1 MVGLHAPLIE
11 RYIMDR
17 NIESY
22 LKVYKVLSEEDCI
35 KTVNAL
41 EEKDKEFQTH
51 QFYNSSNNT
60 YHSYE
65 HELSVA
71 YSQIETKDLIM
82 KEIWNGLRKYVQ
94 ELDMKGWFV
103 SWNGYSEVRF
113 NRYRTD
119 TQMKLHCDHIHSM
132 FDGNR
137 KGIPTMTILGGL
149 NNDYKGGELVFWED
163 KVVELKA
170 GEIMIFPSN
179 FLYPHEVKLVT
190 EGTRY
195 SFVSWAW

>member
-1 MVGLHAPLIE
+1 ME
-11 RYIMDR
+11 R
-17 NIESY
+17 NIEKY
-22 LKVYKVLSEEDCI
+22 LKVYQVLSEEDCNR
-35 KTVNAL
+35 TVKAL
-41 EEKDKEFQTH
+41 EEKDNEFKTH
-51 QFYNSSNNT
+51 QFYNSTDGS

-82 KEIWNGLRKYVQ
+82 KEIWNTLKKYIV
-94 ELDMKGWFV
+94 ELDMKGWFI

-113 NRYRTD
+113 NRYHTD

-137 KGIPTMTILGGL
+137 KGVPTLSILGSL
-149 NNDYKGGELVFWED
+149 NNDYKGGELKFWD
-163 KVVELKA
+163 DTIVELKA

-195 SFVSWAW
+195 SYVSWAW

>member
-1 MVGLHAPLIE
+1 
-11 RYIMDR
+11 MDR

-22 LKVYKVLSEEDCI
+22 LKVYQVLSKKDCI
-35 KTVNAL
+35 NTVAAL
-41 EEKDKEFQTH
+41 KEKDKEFQIH
-51 QFYNSSNNT
+51 QFYNVSDGT

-65 HELSVA
+65 HELSIA
-71 YSQIETKDLIM
+71 YSQIETKDIIM
-82 KEIWNGLRKYVQ
+82 KEIWNTLKKYVE
-94 ELDMKGWFV
+94 ELDMKRWFT
-103 SWNGYSEVRF
+103 SWSGFSEVRF
-113 NRYRTD
+113 NRYHTD
-119 TQMKLHCDHIHSM
+119 TQMALHCDHIHSM

-137 KGIPTMTILGGL
+137 KGIPTLSILGCL
-149 NNDYKGGELVFWED
+149 NDDYTGGELVFWDD

-195 SFVSWAW
+195 SYVSWAW

>member
-1 MVGLHAPLIE
+1 
-11 RYIMDR
+11 MDR
-17 NIESY
+17 NIEKY
-22 LKVYKVLSEEDCI
+22 LKVYQVLSEEECI
-35 KTVNAL
+35 ETVNAL
-41 EEKDKEFQTH
+41 EEKDSEFKTH
-51 QFYNSSNNT
+51 QFYNSVDGS

-71 YSQIETKDLIM
+71 YSQIATKDLIM
-82 KEIWNGLRKYVQ
+82 EKMWNTLKKYVE
-94 ELDMKGWFV
+94 ELDMKGWYV

-113 NRYRTD
+113 NRYHTD

-137 KGIPTMTILGGL
+137 KGIPTLSILGSL
-149 NNDYKGGELVFWED
+149 NNDYTGGELVFWD
-163 KVVELKA
+163 DTVVELKA

-195 SFVSWAW
+195 SYVSWAW

>member
-1 MVGLHAPLIE
+1 MGRNAPLIKG
-11 RYIMDR
+11 YIMDR
-17 NIESY
+17 NIEKY
-22 LKVYKVLSEEDCI
+22 LKVYQVLSEEDCI
-35 KTVNAL
+35 KTVKAL

-51 QFYNSSNNT
+51 QFYNST
-60 YHSYE
+60 TGGYHSYE

-82 KEIWNGLRKYVQ
+82 KEIWNTLRKYV
-94 ELDMKGWFV
+94 EDLDMNGWFV
-103 SWNGYSEVRF
+103 SWNGFSEVRF

-132 FDGNR
+132 FDGQR
-137 KGIPTMTILGGL
+137 KGIPTLSILGSL
-149 NNDYKGGELVFWED
+149 NNDYTGGELVFWD
-163 KVVELKA
+163 DTVVELKA

-195 SFVSWAW
+195 SYVSWAW

>member
-1 MVGLHAPLIE
+1 
-11 RYIMDR
+11 MDR

-22 LKVYKVLSEEDCI
+22 LKVYKMLSEEDCI
-35 KTVNAL
+35 KTVDAL

-51 QFYNSSNNT
+51 QFYNSTKNS
-60 YHSYE
+60 YHSYD

-71 YSQIETKDLIM
+71 YSQIETKELIM
-82 KEIWNGLRKYVQ
+82 EQIWNALKQYH
-94 ELDMKGWFV
+94 LDFEFPWYN

-113 NRYRTD
+113 NRYRVD
-119 TQMKLHCDHIHSM
+119 TQMALHCDHIHSM
-132 FDGNR
+132 FDGHR
-137 KGIPTMTILGGL
+137 KGVPTLTILGGL

-163 KVVELKA
+163 EVLELKA